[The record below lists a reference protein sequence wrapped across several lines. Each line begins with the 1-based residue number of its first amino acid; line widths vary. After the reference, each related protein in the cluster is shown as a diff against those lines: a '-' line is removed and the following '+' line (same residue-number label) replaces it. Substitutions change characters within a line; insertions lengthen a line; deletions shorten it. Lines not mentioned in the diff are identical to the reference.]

1 MNLQPLQMS
10 QWPEC
15 CVRERDQSITIQK
28 PVHQIN
34 HNFTEPSLKANMSDE
49 MNAYYFLSAAQD
61 VQVFQRMQPNK
72 STAINI
78 TDVVIIEI
86 PKNEHN
92 K

>member
-1 MNLQPLQMS
+1 MQIVMNLQPLQMS

-49 MNAYYFLSAAQD
+49 MNVY
-61 VQVFQRMQPNK
+61 
-72 STAINI
+72 
-78 TDVVIIEI
+78 
-86 PKNEHN
+86 
-92 K
+92 